1 VGIVSW
7 KFGGRGR
14 AFGGYWRRG
23 HLQGALVLLLL
34 QSTRQRLVRQV
45 GGQAGGGAAG
55 RRADPLALQQNDANA
70 DDYHR

>member
-1 VGIVSW
+1 VELGQ
-7 KFGGRGR
+7 
-14 AFGGYWRRG
+14 G

-34 QSTRQRLVRQV
+34 QCTRQRFVRQV
-45 GGQAGGGAAG
+45 GGQAGGWAAG